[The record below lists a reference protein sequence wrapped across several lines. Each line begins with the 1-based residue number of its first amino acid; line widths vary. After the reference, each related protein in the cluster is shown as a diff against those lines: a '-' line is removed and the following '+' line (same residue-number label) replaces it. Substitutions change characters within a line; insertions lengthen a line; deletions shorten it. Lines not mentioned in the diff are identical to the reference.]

1 LEDPEKS
8 EEVIGIEMESWVVEE
23 FLLDLSSSNSVHERV
38 EESLD
43 IDQFNFNINGLILH
57 SSKTVGQK
65 GMLLFCSGISREVV
79 L

>member
-1 LEDPEKS
+1 MSRRTELEDPEKS

-43 IDQFNFNINGLILH
+43 LDH
-57 SSKTVGQK
+57 SSKKVQRSP
-65 GMLLFCSGISREVV
+65 LISTSSI
-79 L
+79 LTLTG

>member
-43 IDQFNFNINGLILH
+43 LGH
-57 SSKTVGQK
+57 SSKKCRRGVP
-65 GMLLFCSGISREVV
+65 
-79 L
+79 